1 MRRYFII
8 VIISLA
14 ILAVGVKLGSEKSVQ
29 LGFSQL
35 TNNVNWQSL
44 SSPGDLS
51 QAHQF
56 LESECE
62 TCHQPV
68 NGVDDR
74 QCILCHANETSLLIR
89 QPTAFHADIQEC
101 SACHI
106 EHQGAD
112 ASLTQMDHSLLVD
125 IARSPTDKMGK
136 GSQVDLVFNDTLDRL
151 QQHYRIQSG
160 HNNPLLSETESL
172 LNCASCHA
180 NDDRH
185 FKLFGDDCGSCH
197 GADQWTLANYRHP
210 SPRSMDCAQCHQAP
224 PSHYKPHYKKMSQ
237 KIAGRPNTPVE
248 QCYQCHQTTAWND
261 IQQLGLYKHH

>member
-8 VIISLA
+8 AIISLA

-29 LGFSQL
+29 HVLSQL
-35 TNNVNWQSL
+35 TNNFSWQSL

-51 QAHQF
+51 LAHQF

-62 TCHQPV
+62 TCHRPV
-68 NGVDDR
+68 TGVDDR
-74 QCILCHANETSLLIR
+74 QCILCHANESSLLIR

-106 EHQGAD
+106 EHQGVD
-112 ASLTQMDHSLLVD
+112 ASLTQMDHSLLVA
-125 IARSPTDKMGK
+125 IGRSLADKASTE
-136 GSQVDLVFNDTLDRL
+136 SQDGQVLADTLDQL
-151 QQHYRIQSG
+151 QQHFRIQRG
-160 HNNPLLSETESL
+160 NNPLLSKTESL

-197 GADQWTLANYRHP
+197 GADQWTLADYRHP
-210 SPRSMDCAQCHQAP
+210 PPRSMDCAQCHQAP
-224 PSHYKPHYKKMSQ
+224 PSHYKPHYKMMSQ

-261 IQQLGLYKHH
+261 IQQLGIYKHH